1 MKCRDTK
8 NEIFKKVILP
18 SKLLFVAFFVFSN
31 ILVAQDSIP
40 IAKDL
45 TEEKELEFQQ
55 FFFKALSEKS
65 IGNYQNAIQNLEN
78 CNQILQND
86 VSVYFEFSKNY
97 LLLKEYLQAQEYI
110 QRAIEKQP
118 KNIWLLKHQ
127 VRILDNQ
134 RNYSEAIRIQEKVV
148 ALDRKEKEGLAT
160 LYVKSRNYKKALEII
175 DEIEK
180 NRPLSSRLRYFKKFY
195 GGRGVKK
202 QKDVPSNSLDALKRR
217 FENNKS
223 FEALNALL
231 KAIKSGEERL
241 TYLNKGL
248 ELFPAQAG
256 LYYQKGQYLFGKE
269 QYQET
274 ISVLE
279 NGIDFVI
286 EDSMLKE
293 FYQLLM
299 KSHQKMGDK
308 NKEQQYKLKLDK
320 LNR

>member
-1 MKCRDTK
+1 MKCRITGNK
-8 NEIFKKVILP
+8 IFKKVI
-18 SKLLFVAFFVFSN
+18 SSTKLLFVAFVVMSN
-31 ILVAQDSIP
+31 TIVAQDSIP

-127 VRILDNQ
+127 VSILDNQ
-134 RNYSEAIRIQEKVV
+134 RNYSEAIEIQEKVV

-175 DEIEK
+175 AEIEK

-195 GGRGVKK
+195 GNRVVKK
-202 QKDVPSNSLDALKRR
+202 KKEPQKNTLDALKER
-217 FENNKS
+217 FEESKT
-223 FEALNALL
+223 FESLNAIL
-231 KAIKSGEERL
+231 KAVKSGDERL
-241 TYLNKGL
+241 SYLNKGL
-248 ELFPAQAG
+248 QLFPAQAI
-256 LYYQKGQYLFGKE
+256 LYFQKGKFLFEKE

-274 ISVLE
+274 ITVLE
-279 NGIDFVI
+279 SGIDFVI

-293 FYQLLM
+293 FYQLLL
-299 KSHQKMGDK
+299 KSHQKTGNKD
-308 NKEQQYKLKLDK
+308 KEQQYKSKLDK